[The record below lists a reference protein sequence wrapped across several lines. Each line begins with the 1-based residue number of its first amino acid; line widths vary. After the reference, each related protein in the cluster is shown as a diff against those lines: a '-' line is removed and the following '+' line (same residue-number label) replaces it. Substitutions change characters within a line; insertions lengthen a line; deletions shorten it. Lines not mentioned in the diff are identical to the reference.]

1 VYRILIIEDDAA
13 ARAAAHRVMES
24 LGHSVVAVDASAA
37 IMLLGEQDFD
47 VVITGLP
54 PAPSAHGVTPES
66 GSLSIPQELVCLPRP
81 LAADDL
87 VEAVTEIQN
96 REALRRTLE
105 LARQKLI
112 EDADPSDSGAPSL
125 RIIGSSP
132 AMKRVLGRV
141 AVVAASDAPV
151 LLTGESGT
159 GKELLAQT
167 IHVQSKRADK
177 PLVTVNCA
185 AFPETL
191 IEAELFGHERGA
203 FTGAL
208 QRRDGRFKAADGA
221 TLFLDEINAL
231 SLAAQAKLLRV
242 LQDGSFHPIGTNTE
256 VVVDVRLISAT
267 NRELKA
273 LVAEGTFREDLYY
286 RIKVLDLAL
295 PPLRDRTGEL
305 PLLVAYFLLKHAPA
319 ASSPTLS
326 PRAWAA
332 LSGYSFPGNVRELEH
347 AIQHAVVLA
356 RGSEID
362 LEHLPR
368 DIYATVCPDEPAA
381 NSPGELQPLAVAVRE
396 FERTY
401 MLRALELTSGN
412 KTRAARMLGMS
423 RKHLWEKLRRLVTD
437 GTAEPGEPVRHRH

>member
-1 VYRILIIEDDAA
+1 VYRILIIEDDAT
-13 ARAAAHRVMES
+13 ARDAAHRVMES

-47 VVITGLP
+47 VVVTGLP
-54 PAPSAHGVTPES
+54 PSPSAHSVTS
-66 GSLSIPQELVCLPRP
+66 DGSSLAIPQELICLPRP

-96 REALRRTLE
+96 REAVRRKLE
-105 LARQKLI
+105 RARQTLI
-112 EDADPSDSGAPSL
+112 EDTDGDPESPGP
-125 RIIGSSP
+125 RIIGRSP
-132 AMKRVLGRV
+132 AMRRVLSRV
-141 AVVAASDAPV
+141 GVVAASDAPI

-159 GKELLAQT
+159 GKELLAQA
-167 IHVQSKRADK
+167 IHAQSTRSDK

-208 QRRDGRFKAADGA
+208 QKRDGRFKAADGA

-273 LVAEGTFREDLYY
+273 LVTEGTFREDLYY

-295 PPLRDRTGEL
+295 PPLRERSGEL
-305 PLLVAYFLLKHAPA
+305 PLLVAYFLLKHAPP
-319 ASSPTLS
+319 ASRPTLS
-326 PRAWAA
+326 PRAWAVLA
-332 LSGYSFPGNVRELEH
+332 GYLFPGNVRELEH

-356 RGSEID
+356 RGGEID

-368 DIYATVCPDEPAA
+368 DICATVCPDEPSAS
-381 NSPGELQPLAVAVRE
+381 SPGEIQPLAAAVRE
-396 FERTY
+396 FERAY

-423 RKHLWEKLRRLVTD
+423 RKHLWEKLRRLGPD
-437 GTAEPGEPVRHRH
+437 GAGEPERHRH

>member
-1 VYRILIIEDDAA
+1 
-13 ARAAAHRVMES
+13 
-24 LGHSVVAVDASAA
+24 
-37 IMLLGEQDFD
+37 
-47 VVITGLP
+47 
-54 PAPSAHGVTPES
+54 
-66 GSLSIPQELVCLPRP
+66 
-81 LAADDL
+81 
-87 VEAVTEIQN
+87 
-96 REALRRTLE
+96 
-105 LARQKLI
+105 
-112 EDADPSDSGAPSL
+112 
-125 RIIGSSP
+125 
-132 AMKRVLGRV
+132 MKRVLSRV

-167 IHVQSKRADK
+167 IHAQSKRADK

-208 QRRDGRFKAADGA
+208 QKRDGRFKAADGA

-256 VVVDVRLISAT
+256 VVVDVRLMSAT

-295 PPLRDRTGEL
+295 PPLRERTGEL
-305 PLLVAYFLLKHAPA
+305 PMLVAYFLLKHAPA

-326 PRAWAA
+326 PRAWAV
-332 LSGYSFPGNVRELEH
+332 LSGYPFPGNVRELEH

-368 DIYATVCPDEPAA
+368 DIYETVCPDEPAA
-381 NSPGELQPLAVAVRE
+381 SSPGELQPLAVAVRE

-437 GTAEPGEPVRHRH
+437 GTGEPVRHRP

>member
-1 VYRILIIEDDAA
+1 LIIEDDAA

-47 VVITGLP
+47 VVVTGLP
-54 PAPSAHGVTPES
+54 PAPPAYRVTSEGS
-66 GSLSIPQELVCLPRP
+66 SLSIPQELVCLPRP

-87 VEAVTEIQN
+87 VEAVAEIQN
-96 REALRRTLE
+96 REAIQRKLERARRT
-105 LARQKLI
+105 LI
-112 EDADPSDSGAPSL
+112 EDAEPGEPATPGT

-132 AMKRVLGRV
+132 AMRRVLGRV

-167 IHVQSKRADK
+167 IHAQSKRHDK

-208 QRRDGRFKAADGA
+208 QKRDGRFKAADGA

-295 PPLRDRTGEL
+295 PPLRERSGEL
-305 PLLVAYFLLKHAPA
+305 PLLVAYFLLKHAPPG
-319 ASSPTLS
+319 SSPSLS

-332 LSGYSFPGNVRELEH
+332 LSGYLFPGNVRELEH

-356 RGSEID
+356 HGAEID

-368 DIYATVCPDEPAA
+368 DICATVCPDEAA
-381 NSPGELQPLAVAVRE
+381 ATGPGEIQPLAVAVRE
-396 FERTY
+396 FERAY

-423 RKHLWEKLRRLVTD
+423 RKHLWEKLRRLGPD
-437 GTAEPGEPVRHRH
+437 GTSEPVRHRP

>member
-1 VYRILIIEDDAA
+1 VYRILIIEDDDA

-37 IMLLGEQDFD
+37 IMLLGEEDFD
-47 VVITGLP
+47 VVVTGLP
-54 PAPSAHGVTPES
+54 PVPPAPTICSES
-66 GSLSIPQELVCLPRP
+66 SSLSIPQELVCLPRP

-96 REALRRTLE
+96 REALRRKLE
-105 LARQKLI
+105 RARQTLS
-112 EDADPSDSGAPSL
+112 EDGDPGEPGIPGT

-132 AMKRVLGRV
+132 AMRRVLGRV

-167 IHVQSKRADK
+167 IHAQSKRSDK
-177 PLVTVNCA
+177 PLITVNCA

-208 QRRDGRFKAADGA
+208 QKRDGRFKAADGA

-273 LVAEGTFREDLYY
+273 LVAEGTFR
-286 RIKVLDLAL
+286 
-295 PPLRDRTGEL
+295 
-305 PLLVAYFLLKHAPA
+305 
-319 ASSPTLS
+319 
-326 PRAWAA
+326 
-332 LSGYSFPGNVRELEH
+332 
-347 AIQHAVVLA
+347 
-356 RGSEID
+356 
-362 LEHLPR
+362 
-368 DIYATVCPDEPAA
+368 
-381 NSPGELQPLAVAVRE
+381 
-396 FERTY
+396 
-401 MLRALELTSGN
+401 
-412 KTRAARMLGMS
+412 
-423 RKHLWEKLRRLVTD
+423 
-437 GTAEPGEPVRHRH
+437 